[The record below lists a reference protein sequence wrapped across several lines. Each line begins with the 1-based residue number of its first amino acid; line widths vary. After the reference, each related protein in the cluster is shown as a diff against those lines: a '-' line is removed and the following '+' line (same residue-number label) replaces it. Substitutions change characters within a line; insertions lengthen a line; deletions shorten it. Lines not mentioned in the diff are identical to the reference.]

1 MFGLNTLP
9 AVRDLTSHN
18 PPNPHAGDANAAK
31 MFLFE
36 KFKSL
41 IKNPSKKVYEHFT
54 TATDTGNIRH
64 VFDAVSNILIER
76 HLTAAGLG

>member
-1 MFGLNTLP
+1 
-9 AVRDLTSHN
+9 
-18 PPNPHAGDANAAK
+18 